1 MEREVASKCGS
12 IHCIGYLNDLWIY
25 DLDKYTWTWIAG
37 SRSVD
42 QTQRITEKGQSGPL
56 VSPGGKASGV
66 GFYDEISQ
74 RFYIF
79 GGNEKPSRP
88 GEIILSNQVW
98 YFDFKYIPPITS
110 TIAGIQTTTQSSVT
124 TSSSQVINSQTMST
138 RSSSD
143 AGSGNLNNGQNGKS
157 ASPNDVIIPVAAV
170 ILSVLFMLSLILYT
184 YQRIKRRMM
193 DDLKELEAAESKR
206 RKSESKATQPKKHT
220 PKRHSH
226 DTDKESRRNSS
237 RRESEDDMPTK
248 KRQNAVQSDEED
260 FAYDRSR
267 KRSSNHSI
275 EETRNSVRGG
285 KTKSSLDQQDNGRRA
300 SSSEYKQREKTASSH
315 RFV

>member
-1 MEREVASKCGS
+1 M
-12 IHCIGYLNDLWIY
+12 NDLWTY
-25 DLDKYTWTWIAG
+25 DLDKYIWTWVAG

-42 QTQRITEKGQSGPL
+42 QTQRITEKGHSGPL

-66 GFYDEISQ
+66 GFYDEITQ

-88 GEIILSNQVW
+88 GEVILSNQVW
-98 YFDFKYIPPITS
+98 YFDFKYIPPVT
-110 TIAGIQTTTQSSVT
+110 TTTAGVQTTTQSST
-124 TSSSQVINSQTMST
+124 TGGGQLFNSQTI
-138 RSSSD
+138 SSESRVD
-143 AGSGNLNNGQNGKS
+143 GGNENLNDGQNTKTT
-157 ASPNDVIIPVAAV
+157 SPNDVIIPVAAV
-170 ILSVLFMLSLILYT
+170 ILSVLLMLGLILYT

-193 DDLKELEAAESKR
+193 DDLKELEAAKSKR
-206 RKSESKATQPKKHT
+206 RKSEVKATKSKKHT
-220 PKRHSH
+220 SKRHSH
-226 DTDKESRRNSS
+226 DTDKQSRRNSS

-260 FAYDRSR
+260 VAYDRAR

-285 KTKSSLDQQDNGRRA
+285 KTKSSLEQQDNIRQA
-300 SSSEYKQREKTASSH
+300 SSSDYKQREKTASSH
-315 RFV
+315 RFA